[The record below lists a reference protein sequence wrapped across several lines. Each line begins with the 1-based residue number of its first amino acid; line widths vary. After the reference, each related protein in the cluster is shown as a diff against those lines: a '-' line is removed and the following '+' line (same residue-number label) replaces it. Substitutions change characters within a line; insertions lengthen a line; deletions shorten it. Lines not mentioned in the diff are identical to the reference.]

1 MSIQKTQFV
10 DEKELHTW
18 VEEKINDF
26 FGDVIYLPGNFI
38 IKTKR
43 EKGAKPDGFVL
54 DLHNSSWTIIETEL
68 IEHGVW
74 EHIAEQIIRFIVAT
88 KNDSTKRKIRD
99 YFFNALENKNL
110 LSKAAKTLEVSET
123 RIVQKIE
130 NILETTTPD
139 IAIFIDEIN
148 EDLEDMVEALNA
160 TIRVYKI
167 EKFSINGNIEF
178 YYPER
183 QDSTIETTIE
193 DVKDSQGKPI
203 EALEL
208 LGGGKFTTNVYKIKF
223 YELDNG
229 DKISIKYSK
238 YYDAEPNYWYGITPK
253 SLDKYQQQEITH
265 LCFTVGSEGVIK
277 LPYDTLTEYIEHSG
291 VSMNIDNTIRHYHI
305 HIRNNPTWELYAGDH
320 TVDLN
325 KYMFINE

>member
-1 MSIQKTQFV
+1 MSIQRTQFL
-10 DEKELHTW
+10 DENELHAW
-18 VEEKINDF
+18 VEENISNF

-43 EKGAKPDGFVL
+43 EKGAKPDGFIL

-74 EHIAEQIIRFIVAT
+74 AHIAEQIIRFIVAT
-88 KNDSTKRKIRD
+88 NNDSTKRKIRD
-99 YFFNALENKNL
+99 YFFDALENKNL
-110 LSKAAKTLEVSET
+110 LSEAAKTLGISET

-139 IAIFIDEIN
+139 LAIFIDEIN

-167 EKFSINGNIEF
+167 EKFSVNGKIEF
-178 YYPER
+178 YYPEG
-183 QDSTIETTIE
+183 QVSTIETSIE

-208 LGGGKFTTNVYKIKF
+208 LGGGKFTNNVNKIKF

-277 LPYDTLTEYIEHSG
+277 LPYDALTEYIEHTR
-291 VSMNIDNTIRHYHI
+291 VSMNTDGTIRHYHI
-305 HIRNNPTWELYAGDH
+305 HIRNNPTFELYAGDYR
-320 TVDLN
+320 VDLN
-325 KYMFINE
+325 KYLFVNE